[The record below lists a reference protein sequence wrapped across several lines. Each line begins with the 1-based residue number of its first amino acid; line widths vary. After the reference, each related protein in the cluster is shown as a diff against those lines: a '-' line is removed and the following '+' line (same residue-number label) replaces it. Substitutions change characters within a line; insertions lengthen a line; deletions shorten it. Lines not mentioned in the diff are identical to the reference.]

1 MPPTTPPEA
10 LSAPHLL
17 KASDLVLS
25 ARGLSWTAGGRTVLD
40 EVDLDLHRGEL
51 VALVGGSGTGKS
63 TLLEVLAGLRRPA
76 EGSIAVGNNDNGSPT
91 IGFVPQED
99 IIHRDLRLRPTLDF
113 AARLRLPRRF
123 TRARRAEEV
132 ARVLAAL
139 ELDQQA
145 DVRVRDL
152 SGGQRKRASIA
163 VELLGRPGLLL
174 LDEPTSGLDPGT
186 AAEVMAVLR
195 RLSLG
200 GTTVVLSTHAPADL
214 VHTDR
219 VLGLGRGGRITHDGR
234 AEDLDEGFGMPQV
247 RRFVP
252 RERIAEQIEPGVA
265 AAAPVDDG
273 GHAQAPPPGPATQT
287 ATLAH
292 RGLALTLA
300 NRLTAA
306 ILAGSP
312 VLVIAM
318 LAMLFTTGAFR
329 ADSSPVAAVQLVY
342 WIAFA
347 GFFFGLTYGLLQVV
361 TELPV
366 LRRERFAGLSAGA
379 YVAAKLV
386 LLVPLL
392 ALVGAA
398 LLAVLRLLDR
408 LPPATPGTWLLLWGT
423 FLLDACAGLGL
434 GLLASAGVTN
444 VAQATLALPM
454 LCFPQVLF
462 AGAMVPVSLMTE
474 GARAMSWGTSN
485 RWGFEA
491 MGRLLG
497 LSGRFGH
504 SGSLGGWAPAFAG
517 GAAYPVVLLALMTL
531 GSVLAAVA
539 VVRARTRTR

>member
-1 MPPTTPPEA
+1 MPAPTRSQTRTARPVLTTA
-10 LSAPHLL
+10 
-17 KASDLVLS
+17 DLVLS
-25 ARGLSWTAGGRTVLD
+25 ARGLSWTAGGRAVLD
-40 EVDLDLHRGEL
+40 RVDLDLRRGEL

-63 TLLEVLAGLRRPA
+63 TLLELLAGLRRPA
-76 EGSIAVGNNDNGSPT
+76 AGGIVVDDDDNGTPA
-91 IGFVPQED
+91 IGFVPQDD
-99 IIHRDLRLRPTLDF
+99 IIHRDLRLRATLDF
-113 AARLRLPRRF
+113 AARLRLPRRL
-123 TRARRAEEV
+123 TRSRRAEEV

-139 ELDQQA
+139 DLDEQA

-163 VELLGRPGLLL
+163 VELLGRPALLL

-195 RLSLG
+195 RLTFG
-200 GTTVVLSTHAPADL
+200 GTAVVLSTHSPADL

-219 VLGLGRGGRITHDGR
+219 VLGLGGGGCITHDGR
-234 AEDLDEGFGMPQV
+234 PEDLDQGFGMPQV
-247 RRFVP
+247 QPAVSRP
-252 RERIAEQIEPGVA
+252 LSA
-265 AAAPVDDG
+265 APTGPELAVGAPVDDG
-273 GHAQAPPPGPATQT
+273 QESHAAPPGPGVQT

-292 RGLALTLA
+292 RGLALMLA
-300 NRLTAA
+300 NRLTGA

-312 VLVIAM
+312 LLVIAM
-318 LAMLFTTGAFR
+318 LAMLFTPGAFR
-329 ADSSPVAAVQLVY
+329 ADNSPVAAVQLVY

-347 GFFFGLTYGLLQVV
+347 GFFFGLTYGLLQIV
-361 TELPV
+361 TELAV
-366 LRRERFAGLSAGA
+366 LRRERFAGLSAAA

-392 ALVGAA
+392 GVVGAA

-408 LPPATPGTWLLLWGT
+408 LPAATPDTWLLLWGT

-462 AGAMVPVSLMTE
+462 AGAMVPVSVMTE

-491 MGRLLG
+491 LGRLLD

-504 SGSLGGWAPAFAG
+504 GGSLGGWSPAFAG
-517 GAAYPVVLLALMTL
+517 GATHPVVLLVLMTL

-539 VVRARTRTR
+539 MVRARTTVR